1 MYICVYVCMFVS
13 IYIHC
18 AMGLTVRSKTFKV
31 YKGKMDLSRL
41 KSCGCMIWQLNTP
54 NNTVQDNPSVCRNEM

>member
-1 MYICVYVCMFVS
+1 
-13 IYIHC
+13 
-18 AMGLTVRSKTFKV
+18 MGLTVRSKTFKV

-54 NNTVQDNPSVCRNEM
+54 NITVQDNPSVCRNEM